1 MAVTLFSVLL
11 KNHRPVNDVNGA
23 LIFIFGSPILFCLGG
38 TFLPGIENPI
48 LLRGLWILF
57 LAHGICGL
65 LFVVS
70 SLLSPKKK
78 EASKNPLREAITI
91 AIAGAGLYSMLCLSL
106 ANSTSVRNTKHQSC
120 LSTLK
125 AWQLVYTFYA
135 GESENNV
142 LPALSPNPGQL
153 TPHLADV
160 YPEYLSRPDL
170 LQCPR
175 ILRPHLKL
183 PYDAENFGTVADLS
197 YFYLGY
203 LIDRPETLRAFH
215 DAYEKAITERRHL
228 ESNIS
233 VPDGQGNWGGD
244 RIYRLT
250 NDSVLWLQDSAYDH
264 NSPGEHS
271 FRKSD
276 VPIMIERPEHHQNTE
291 GHWGGHVLFMDG
303 HIEFLVYP
311 SEWPMTQEAISLLR
325 AMDEMGPYIPRGT
338 FRPSN
343 DNSRSLWLYISI
355 GMGVTLFALLR
366 FSFFPYVTLPLV
378 YVLLAMGIYAQVALE
393 SPGYGTLPVATPD
406 GKVTFHVVD
415 LEKRERGAY
424 R

>member
-1 MAVTLFSVLL
+1 MKLFSVLL
-11 KNHRPVNDVNGA
+11 KNRHPLNDVNGA

-38 TFLPGIENPI
+38 NFLPHIENPL

-70 SLLSPKKK
+70 SFLAPKKK
-78 EASKNPLREAITI
+78 EDSNNPLREAITL
-91 AIAGAGLYSMLCLSL
+91 AIAGAGLYSMLCLFL
-106 ANSTSVRNTKHQSC
+106 TYSTSVHNAKDRSC
-120 LSTLK
+120 LNTLK
-125 AWQLVYTFYA
+125 TWQLVYTFYA

-153 TPHLADV
+153 TPQLADV
-160 YPEYLSRPDL
+160 YPEYLSHLDL

-175 ILRPHLKL
+175 ILRPHLRL
-183 PYDAENFGTVADLS
+183 PCGAADFGTMADLS

-203 LIDRPETLRAFH
+203 VLDRPETLRAFH

-250 NDSVLWLQDSAYDH
+250 NDSALLLQDSTYDH
-264 NSPGEHS
+264 NNPVEHS
-271 FRKSD
+271 FRKSE
-276 VPIMIERPEHHQNTE
+276 VPIMIERPEHHQNAE
-291 GHWGGHVLFMDG
+291 GRWGGHVLFMDG
-303 HIEFLVYP
+303 HVEFLAYP

-338 FRPSN
+338 FRPSTN
-343 DNSRSLWLYISI
+343 NSRSLWLYTSI
-355 GMGVTLFALLR
+355 GLGVTLFALLR

-378 YVLLAMGIYAQVALE
+378 YALVAMGIYAQVALE
-393 SPGYGTLPVATPD
+393 SPRYGTLPVATPD
-406 GKVTFHVVD
+406 GTVTLHVVD
-415 LEKRERGAY
+415 LEKREKGAY